1 MINDE
6 DTNNSRAAA
15 DDKRKKDLKK
25 WGMDRV
31 AQSISFLAAA
41 VDACSR
47 LSTLSA
53 QVDDVVKSRERE
65 REIQIRSGDFTDL
78 RRGVEVFVEGMV
90 AKRNV
95 VTEEEGEE
103 NVDMYMIGWGDSE
116 EAVKERIVSNRALL
130 AGIYS
135 LTDGLE
141 DLLAVH
147 RQCQGEAGRTRV
159 NKSDSVEAQREKD
172 IWWTSL
178 EGVTGSAD
186 ETVDSKPEGLLKE
199 SKNADD
205 FENVML
211 KEAVERRK
219 ETAKMTDESEV
230 RSIVDVGVKKVSP
243 KAQGGWSPGMSVKPV
258 QPVQTESIHPIGE
271 EPGINVE
278 EENAAKEVKVSEKR
292 KEREDI
298 TDFFL
303 FIAEDTNA
311 ASEDDYIYSDTRGS
325 GDKEEWNAESSFVET
340 TAEATERDSDKIVA
354 FLATSLDVTFFLF
367 ETMIKSMVP
376 LLMGGGALAATRA
389 VDALSISPIV
399 SPKVVG
405 KNREVGKD
413 AKESSMGSWKL
424 LAEFKK
430 QSTIL

>member
-6 DTNNSRAAA
+6 DTINSRAVA

-25 WGMDRV
+25 WGVDRV
-31 AQSISFLAAA
+31 AQSINFLAAA

-78 RRGVEVFVEGMV
+78 RRGVEVFVEGMA
-90 AKRNV
+90 AKRNE
-95 VTEEEGEE
+95 VTEEGEE

-141 DLLAVH
+141 DLLDVH
-147 RQCQGEAGRTRV
+147 RQCQREAGRTRV

-178 EGVTGSAD
+178 QGVTGTAD
-186 ETVDSKPEGLLKE
+186 EAVDYKPEGLVKE

-205 FENVML
+205 FENAMV
-211 KEAVERRK
+211 KEAVEQRK
-219 ETAKMTDESEV
+219 ETAKMTDESEA
-230 RSIVDVGVKKVSP
+230 RSVVDVGVKKVGP

-278 EENAAKEVKVSEKR
+278 EEKAAKEVKVSEKR
-292 KEREDI
+292 KERGDI

-303 FIAEDTNA
+303 FIAEDANA
-311 ASEDDYIYSDTRGS
+311 TSGDDYIYSDTRGS

-367 ETMIKSMVP
+367 ETMIKSLVP

-389 VDALSISPIV
+389 VDALSIGPMV
-399 SPKVVG
+399 SPKDVG
-405 KNREVGKD
+405 KNREGGKD
-413 AKESSMGSWKL
+413 AKEGSLGSWKL

-430 QSTIL
+430 QSIIL

>member
-6 DTNNSRAAA
+6 DTINSRAVA

-25 WGMDRV
+25 WGVDRV
-31 AQSISFLAAA
+31 AQSINFLAAA

-78 RRGVEVFVEGMV
+78 RRGVEVFVEGMA
-90 AKRNV
+90 AKRNE
-95 VTEEEGEE
+95 VTEEGEE

-141 DLLAVH
+141 DLLDVH
-147 RQCQGEAGRTRV
+147 RQCQREAGRTRV

-178 EGVTGSAD
+178 QGVTGTAD
-186 ETVDSKPEGLLKE
+186 EAVDYKPEGLIKE

-205 FENVML
+205 FENAMV
-211 KEAVERRK
+211 KEAVEQRK
-219 ETAKMTDESEV
+219 ETAKMTDESEA
-230 RSIVDVGVKKVSP
+230 RSVVDVGVKKVGP

-258 QPVQTESIHPIGE
+258 QPVQTKSIHPTGE
-271 EPGINVE
+271 EPRINVE
-278 EENAAKEVKVSEKR
+278 EEKAAKEVKVSEKR

-303 FIAEDTNA
+303 FIAEDANA
-311 ASEDDYIYSDTRGS
+311 TSGDDYIYSDTRGS

-367 ETMIKSMVP
+367 ETMIKSLVP

-389 VDALSISPIV
+389 VDALSIGPMV
-399 SPKVVG
+399 SPKDVG
-405 KNREVGKD
+405 KNREGGKD
-413 AKESSMGSWKL
+413 AKEGSLGSWKL

-430 QSTIL
+430 QSIIL

>member
-6 DTNNSRAAA
+6 DTINSRAVA

-25 WGMDRV
+25 WGVDRV
-31 AQSISFLAAA
+31 AQSINFLAAA
-41 VDACSR
+41 VDACPR

-78 RRGVEVFVEGMV
+78 RRGVEVFVEGMA
-90 AKRNV
+90 AKRNE
-95 VTEEEGEE
+95 VTEEGEE

-141 DLLAVH
+141 DLLDVH
-147 RQCQGEAGRTRV
+147 RQCQREAGRTRA
-159 NKSDSVEAQREKD
+159 NKSDSVQAQREKD

-178 EGVTGSAD
+178 QGVTGTAD
-186 ETVDSKPEGLLKE
+186 ETVDYKPEGLIKE

-205 FENVML
+205 FENAMV
-211 KEAVERRK
+211 KEAVEQRK

-230 RSIVDVGVKKVSP
+230 RSVVDVGVKKVGP

-258 QPVQTESIHPIGE
+258 QPVQTESIHPTGE
-271 EPGINVE
+271 EPRINVE
-278 EENAAKEVKVSEKR
+278 EEKAAKEVKVSEKR

-298 TDFFL
+298 ADFFL
-303 FIAEDTNA
+303 FIAEDANA
-311 ASEDDYIYSDTRGS
+311 TSGDDYIYSDTRGS

-367 ETMIKSMVP
+367 ETMIKSLVP

-389 VDALSISPIV
+389 VDALSIGPMV
-399 SPKVVG
+399 SPKDVG
-405 KNREVGKD
+405 KNREGGKD
-413 AKESSMGSWKL
+413 AKEGSLGSWKL

-430 QSTIL
+430 QSIIL